1 MFVFSVLLYLRH
13 FLLLRSNSNLDVDN
27 TANVGQPVE
36 SVGKKVSGSVSGSHG
51 TTSSGPLRQVTST
64 VSGSHGTTSSG
75 PLRQVTSTVSGS
87 HGTTLSGPLRQ
98 LQLTD
103 CVTLPA
109 AVQRQLY
116 LGEID
121 VLL

>member
-64 VSGSHGTTSSG
+64 VSGSHGTT
-75 PLRQVTSTVSGS
+75 
-87 HGTTLSGPLRQ
+87 LSGPLRQ